1 MARAGPG
8 TDKLPARRREELAL
22 GKGWTRNRQTTSQ
35 TEGRVSSWQGLD
47 QEQTNYQPDGGKS
60 SILARAGPGTDKLP
74 ARRREELALGKGWTR
89 NRQTTSQTE
98 GRVSFLARAGPG
110 TDKLPARRR
119 EELALGKGWTR
130 NRQTTSQTEGS

>member
-35 TEGRVSSWQGLD
+35 TEGRVSSW
-47 QEQTNYQPDGGKS
+47 
-60 SILARAGPGTDKLP
+60 KLP

-89 NRQTTSQTE
+89 NRQPD
-98 GRVSFLARAGPG
+98 G
-110 TDKLPARRR
+110 
-119 EELALGKGWTR
+119 GK
-130 NRQTTSQTEGS
+130 S